1 MNIETK
7 NISLAQ
13 TAPIAPIR
21 PGQEAVVVQPASKNI
36 RNQQTNDRAPSNDYK
51 RPEGL
56 KANSEPVETVQD
68 ELEAQQ
74 RIAMVE
80 KIMGTNKSLVIEKNK
95 DSQGFIYKSV
105 DRVTGEVTRIWPIE
119 DLASTLT
126 TLAADEE
133 RAAMRGVMIDAKA

>member
-13 TAPIAPIR
+13 TAPIAPLR
-21 PGQEAVVVQPASKNI
+21 QGQEAVVVQPASKNI

-51 RPEGL
+51 RPAGL
-56 KANSEPVETVQD
+56 GSNAAPVETGQD
-68 ELEAQQ
+68 ELDAQQ
-74 RIAMVE
+74 RVAMVE

-119 DLASTLT
+119 DLANTLT
-126 TLAADEE
+126 SLADEE
-133 RAAMRGVMIDAKA
+133 ERATMRGVMIDAKA

>member
-7 NISLAQ
+7 NISLVQ

-21 PGQEAVVVQPASKNI
+21 QGQEAVVVQPASKNI
-36 RNQQTNDRAPSNDYK
+36 RNQQTDDRAPSNDYK
-51 RPEGL
+51 RPVGQGS
-56 KANSEPVETVQD
+56 KSAPVESVQD
-68 ELEAQQ
+68 ELDAEQ
-74 RIAMVE
+74 RVAMVE

-119 DLASTLT
+119 DLANTLT
-126 TLAADEE
+126 SLADEE
-133 RAAMRGVMIDAKA
+133 ERATMRGVMIDARA

>member
-13 TAPIAPIR
+13 TAPIVPIR
-21 PGQEAVVVQPASKNI
+21 QEQEAVVVQPASKNI

-51 RPEGL
+51 RA
-56 KANSEPVETVQD
+56 ANPQSKSAPDETAQD
-68 ELEAQQ
+68 ALGAQQ
-74 RIAMVE
+74 RVAMVE

-95 DSQGFIYKSV
+95 ESEGFIYKSV
-105 DRVTGEVTRIWPIE
+105 DRVTGEVTRIWPID
-119 DLASTLT
+119 DLANTLT
-126 TLAADEE
+126 SLANEDE

>member
-13 TAPIAPIR
+13 TAPIAPLR
-21 PGQEAVVVQPASKNI
+21 QGQEAVVVQPASKNI
-36 RNQQTNDRAPSNDYK
+36 RNQQTNDRAPSNDY
-51 RPEGL
+51 RRSVGQ
-56 KANSEPVETVQD
+56 ASNSAPNESVQD

-74 RIAMVE
+74 RVAMVE
-80 KIMGTNKSLVIEKNK
+80 KIMGTDKSLVIEKNK
-95 DSQGFIYKSV
+95 DAQGFIYKSV
-105 DRVTGEVTRIWPIE
+105 DKVTGEVTRIWPIE

-126 TLAADEE
+126 NLVAEDE

>member
-36 RNQQTNDRAPSNDYK
+36 RNQQTNDRAPFNEYK
-51 RPEGL
+51 RSEGL
-56 KANSEPVETVQD
+56 KANSESAETVQD

>member
-7 NISLAQ
+7 TISLAQ

-21 PGQEAVVVQPASKNI
+21 QEQEAVVVQPASKNI

-51 RPEGL
+51 RA
-56 KANSEPVETVQD
+56 ANPQSKSAPDETAQ
-68 ELEAQQ
+68 EALGAQQ
-74 RIAMVE
+74 RVAMVE

-95 DSQGFIYKSV
+95 ESEGFIYKSV
-105 DRVTGEVTRIWPIE
+105 DRVTGEVTRIWPID
-119 DLASTLT
+119 DLANTLT
-126 TLAADEE
+126 SLANEDE

>member
-13 TAPIAPIR
+13 TAPIAPI
-21 PGQEAVVVQPASKNI
+21 PQEQEAVVVQPASKNI

-51 RPEGL
+51 RAVSQESKSASVDPE
-56 KANSEPVETVQD
+56 QD
-68 ELEAQQ
+68 ALEAQQ
-74 RIAMVE
+74 RVAMVE
-80 KIMGTNKSLVIEKNK
+80 KIMGTNKSLVIEK
-95 DSQGFIYKSV
+95 SIEFEGFIYKSV

-126 TLAADEE
+126 SLADEDE
-133 RAAMRGVMIDAKA
+133 RAAMVGMMIDAKA

>member
-7 NISLAQ
+7 NISLTQ

-51 RPEGL
+51 RPVSQESKSG
-56 KANSEPVETVQD
+56 PVESVQD
-68 ELEAQQ
+68 ELDAEQ
-74 RIAMVE
+74 RVAMVE

-119 DLASTLT
+119 DLANTLT
-126 TLAADEE
+126 SLADEDE

>member
-21 PGQEAVVVQPASKNI
+21 QGQEAVIVQPASKNI

-51 RPEGL
+51 RADKPE
-56 KANSEPVETVQD
+56 AATSAVESLQD
-68 ELEAQQ
+68 DLEAQQ
-74 RIAMVE
+74 RVAMVE
-80 KIMGTNKSLVIEKNK
+80 KIMGTNKSLVIKKNK
-95 DSQGFIYKSV
+95 DAQGFIYKSV

-126 TLAADEE
+126 SLADDEE
-133 RAAMRGVMIDAKA
+133 RAAMKGVMIDAKA

>member
-7 NISLAQ
+7 NISLVQ
-13 TAPIAPIR
+13 TAPIAPVR
-21 PGQEAVVVQPASKNI
+21 QGQEAVVVQPASKNI
-36 RNQQTNDRAPSNDYK
+36 RNQQANDRGSPSDY
-51 RPEGL
+51 RRAAGTSP
-56 KANSEPVETVQD
+56 NSAPVETAQD
-68 ELEAQQ
+68 DQEAQQ
-74 RIAMVE
+74 RVAMVE

-95 DSQGFIYKSV
+95 DAQGFIYKSV

-126 TLAADEE
+126 ALADEDE

>member
-68 ELEAQQ
+68 EIEAQQ

-133 RAAMRGVMIDAKA
+133 RSAMRGVMIDAKA

>member
-56 KANSEPVETVQD
+56 RANSEPVETVQD

>member
-7 NISLAQ
+7 NISLTQ
-13 TAPIAPIR
+13 TAPSAPIR

-36 RNQQTNDRAPSNDYK
+36 RNQQTDDRAPSNDYK
-51 RPEGL
+51 RPVGQES
-56 KANSEPVETVQD
+56 KSAPVESVQD
-68 ELEAQQ
+68 ELDAEQ
-74 RIAMVE
+74 RVAMVE

-119 DLASTLT
+119 DLANTLT
-126 TLAADEE
+126 SLADEE
-133 RAAMRGVMIDAKA
+133 ERATMRGVMIDAKA

>member
-36 RNQQTNDRAPSNDYK
+36 RNQQTNDRASSNDYK

>member
-21 PGQEAVVVQPASKNI
+21 QEQEAVVIQPASKNI
-36 RNQQTNDRAPSNDYK
+36 KNQQTNDRAPSNDYK
-51 RPEGL
+51 RA
-56 KANSEPVETVQD
+56 ANQESKSASVDIEQD
-68 ELEAQQ
+68 ALEAQQ
-74 RIAMVE
+74 RVAMVE

-95 DSQGFIYKSV
+95 ESQGFVYKSV

-119 DLASTLT
+119 DLAITLT
-126 TLAADEE
+126 SLADEDE
-133 RAAMRGVMIDAKA
+133 RATMRGVMIDAKA

>member
-21 PGQEAVVVQPASKNI
+21 QGQEAVVVQPASKNI
-36 RNQQTNDRAPSNDYK
+36 RNQQTNDRAQSNDHK
-51 RPEGL
+51 RAVSQES
-56 KANSEPVETVQD
+56 KSASVDTEQD
-68 ELEAQQ
+68 ALEAQQ
-74 RIAMVE
+74 RVAMVE
-80 KIMGTNKSLVIEKNK
+80 KIMGTNKSLVIEKSK
-95 DSQGFIYKSV
+95 EFEGFIYKSV

-126 TLAADEE
+126 SLADEDE

>member
-7 NISLAQ
+7 NISLVQ

-21 PGQEAVVVQPASKNI
+21 QGQEAVVVQPASKNI
-36 RNQQTNDRAPSNDYK
+36 RNQQANDRGSPNDY
-51 RPEGL
+51 RRAAGTSP
-56 KANSEPVETVQD
+56 NSAPVETVQD
-68 ELEAQQ
+68 DLEAQQ
-74 RIAMVE
+74 RVAMVE

-95 DSQGFIYKSV
+95 DAQGFIYKSV